1 MIRVTVELV
10 PFGDN
15 GKAKK
20 IGEMV
25 IANTGSVGGDTA
37 SYEAWIGPDDYTKS
51 KAIFGR
57 LENFDRSKGAWELIR
72 LLTEAC
78 LLEDHKED
86 KKKDSHCQ
94 RLKKKLGAGR

>member
-1 MIRVTVELV
+1 MLRVTVELI
-10 PFGDN
+10 PFGDET
-15 GKAKK
+15 KAKK
-20 IGEMV
+20 LGEMV
-25 IANTGSVGGDTA
+25 IANTGSVGDDKA
-37 SYEAWIGPDDYTKS
+37 SYEAWIGPDDFTGS
-51 KAIFGR
+51 KAKFGK
-57 LENFDRSKGAWELIR
+57 LDVFERSKGVWELIR